1 MKILDSNLI
10 IYASQP
16 AFAFLRPLLTDPDS
30 HVSEI
35 TRLEVLGYHLLDAK
49 AKAWFETAFSQL
61 PLFPVDKRVIDKA
74 IELRQQR
81 KISVGD
87 AINAATALL
96 NKAELYTRNVKD
108 FTGIP
113 VLKVVNPIP

>member
-1 MKILDSNLI
+1 
-10 IYASQP
+10 
-16 AFAFLRPLLTDPDS
+16 LTDPDS

-35 TRLEVLGYHLLDAK
+35 TRLEVLGYHLLDAQ

-61 PLFPVDKRVIDKA
+61 RLLPVDKLVIDKA

-81 KISVGD
+81 KMSVGD
-87 AINAATALL
+87 AINAANALL
-96 NKAELYTRNVKD
+96 HKAELHARNVKD

-113 VLKVVNPIP
+113 ALKLVNPIP